1 MDKRGFSSTEHNT
14 KITINAMAPQ
24 KIQIIEE
31 VVSNNE
37 VIMSKAT
44 EGSVTNGSNLMD
56 ISIEDKKR
64 RKITIVLT
72 SVLMTRYYI

>member
-1 MDKRGFSSTEHNT
+1 
-14 KITINAMAPQ
+14 MAPQ
-24 KIQIIEE
+24 TIQIIEE